1 MGPLLNFIF
10 PEIACLLF
18 YYSPNPAGR
27 KLAGGVL
34 TFRQSKAVYVHS
46 VEQAVQLEMLLH
58 AAVIV
63 PDQRPRTKMT
73 SKIYIS
79 SGVRMK

>member
-1 MGPLLNFIF
+1 M
-10 PEIACLLF
+10 
-18 YYSPNPAGR
+18 
-27 KLAGGVL
+27 AGGVL

-73 SKIYIS
+73 SKIYRS